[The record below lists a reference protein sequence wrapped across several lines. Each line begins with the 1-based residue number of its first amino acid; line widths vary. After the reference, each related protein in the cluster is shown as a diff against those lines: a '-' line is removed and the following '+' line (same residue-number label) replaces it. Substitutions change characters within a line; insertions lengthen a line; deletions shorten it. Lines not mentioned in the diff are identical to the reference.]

1 MQWTHQPL
9 QESKLVHRPES
20 LIEDLYT
27 KEHEVANSICEQQ
40 KFQNLQKI
48 EDDH

>member
-9 QESKLVHRPES
+9 QESKLVHRSES
-20 LIEDLYT
+20 LIEDSYT
-27 KEHEVANSICEQQ
+27 KEHKFANSICEQQ

-48 EDDH
+48 EDDQ